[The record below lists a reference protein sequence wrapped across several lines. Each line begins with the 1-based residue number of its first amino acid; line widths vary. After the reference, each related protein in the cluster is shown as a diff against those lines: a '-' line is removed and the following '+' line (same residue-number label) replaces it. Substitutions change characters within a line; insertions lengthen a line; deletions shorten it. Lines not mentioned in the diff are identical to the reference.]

1 MLNPVGEVSAEA
13 SAIRVYSGCQWSWYK
28 SRRMKDLAV
37 SIFDML
43 GNGPRSSAQSTYKD
57 VDEHSSTHFFL
68 DIMIQ

>member
-1 MLNPVGEVSAEA
+1 
-13 SAIRVYSGCQWSWYK
+13 
-28 SRRMKDLAV
+28 MKDLAV

-43 GNGPRSSAQSTYKD
+43 GNGPRSSAQSAYKD